1 MTTLSIKKNLY
12 ACCPRRV
19 RPYWDRLEAS
29 PLGAR
34 VARGAFWSLAG
45 TAISQGLTL
54 VASIF
59 VARMLGKDIFGELG
73 IIRSTVGMFGVMAGF
88 GLGVTATKHVAECR
102 HRDPERAGR
111 IMALSGLV
119 ALVTGMLAACILF
132 LFAPWLA
139 EHTLAAPAL
148 AGPLRIGA
156 LMLLFSAMNGTQTGA
171 LAGFE
176 AFKTIAQ
183 VNLLIGLASF
193 PMLLV
198 GTYVGGLTGT
208 VWALVSN
215 LAIAWLLNHLAL
227 RREAARALVPFRMTG
242 CLQES
247 GVLWQFALP
256 AVFSSLLVMP
266 TTWICGAMLVNQP
279 GGYGELGV
287 FSAALIFQSVLL
299 FMGGVINAPL
309 LSLLSHENPSSENR
323 LQQIN
328 VLSSWLFGLLPAA
341 PLLCFPELSTLVF
354 SAEYAST
361 LPRALPIV
369 MLYTCIMLYK
379 QGLARVLAVKSL
391 MWWSVA
397 SNAVWAITLLAS
409 ASLLTRYGAVG
420 LASAYALAYGLNT
433 LLFFPLY
440 LYKGLVPRGSI
451 WSTEAGLIWVAVVT
465 AALLGASECSIALR
479 AVYLPLALSVIVACA
494 IRLGRPTPA
503 RPVAKRESHDSQHSP
518 AAKSNVVQAV
528 VEHGLCSGC
537 GVCVGLCPRG
547 VLDMQTGDTGD
558 LACIIT
564 GQCATGCGICTD
576 VCPFTSSVHNPR
588 PRNVALFDDS
598 QDPSAQFHPSIG
610 WHRRSIVGYRR
621 DPARRAGSASGGLAT
636 WCLEKLLQRGEV
648 TRVAVVRF
656 SQNRQ
661 KSFFEF
667 HAAST
672 VEEIRQASGSVY
684 HPVEISSIVREIL
697 AGQERWAVVGVP
709 CLCAA
714 IRNSS
719 RLASKVPYVLGLAC
733 GMYQNT
739 YYTEMLLSQSGI
751 HPAEATEIRF
761 RNKAANRPANDF
773 RFQGTTATRPGKAIS
788 YHGLPLFLGRHGYFR
803 YQACNSC
810 MDVFAETADACF
822 MDAWLPEFARDP
834 KGTSLT
840 VLRNQYLD
848 ELFQSAEARRELCL
862 EDTTPERVVQSQQV
876 HVRRKQELIYF
887 RHSRHAPPQAPVRTT
902 GRDRLEWWLQQRT
915 QRRSKVAWSR
925 YGRRYGRFAFWT
937 AMLDLLL
944 AQLFLV
950 QGPSR
955 LLSLPRRVAR
965 KAVRWLSW
973 RVS

>member
-1 MTTLSIKKNLY
+1 MTTLTIKKALY
-12 ACCPRRV
+12 TRCPSRV

-34 VARGAFWSLAG
+34 LARGAFWSLAG
-45 TAISQGLTL
+45 TTISQGLTL

-59 VARMLGKDIFGELG
+59 VARMLGKEIYGELG

-88 GLGVTATKHVAECR
+88 GLGLTATKHVAECR

-119 ALVTGMLAACILF
+119 ALATGMAAALVLF
-132 LFAPWLA
+132 GSAPWLA

-148 AGPLRIGA
+148 AGPLRIGS
-156 LMLLFSAMNGTQTGA
+156 LMLLLSAMNGTQTGA

-193 PMLLV
+193 PMLLI
-198 GTYVGGLTGT
+198 GTYLGGLTGT
-208 VWALVSN
+208 VWALVIN
-215 LAIAWLLNHLAL
+215 LAVAWLLNHLAL
-227 RREAARALVPFRMTG
+227 RREAARCRVPFKMAG
-242 CLQES
+242 CSQEW
-247 GVLWQFALP
+247 GVLGGFALP
-256 AVFSSLLVMP
+256 AALSSLLVVP
-266 TTWICGAMLVNQP
+266 TTWSCGAMLVNQP
-279 GGYGELGV
+279 GGYAELGV

-309 LSLLSHENPSSENR
+309 LSLLSHENPSGENR

-328 VLSSWLFGLLPAA
+328 VLSSWLCGLLPAL
-341 PLLCFPELSTLVF
+341 PLLCFPELSTLVLGSEF
-354 SAEYAST
+354 AST
-361 LPRALPIV
+361 LPQTLPIV

-397 SNAVWAITLLAS
+397 SNAVWAIALLAS

-440 LYKGLVPRGSI
+440 LHKGLVPRGSI
-451 WSTEAGLIWVAVVT
+451 WSAEAGLTWVAVVT

-479 AVYLPLALSVIVACA
+479 AVYLPLALSAIVACA
-494 IRLGRPTPA
+494 IRLGRPMPA
-503 RPVAKRESHDSQHSP
+503 RPVAKRESPDGQPSP
-518 AAKSNVVQAV
+518 AAKSNVVHAV
-528 VEHGLCSGC
+528 VEHELCSGC

-547 VLDMQTGDTGD
+547 ALDMQTGDTGD
-558 LACIIT
+558 LTCVMAGT
-564 GQCATGCGICTD
+564 CATGCGICTD
-576 VCPFTSSVHNPR
+576 VCPFSRSVHNPR
-588 PRNVALFDDS
+588 PRNVALFGDAN
-598 QDPSAQFHPSIG
+598 DPSAQFHPNIG
-610 WHRRSIVGYRR
+610 WHRRSILGYRR
-621 DPARRAGSASGGLAT
+621 DPVHRAASASGGLAT
-636 WCLEKLLQRGEV
+636 WCLEKLLQHGEV

-656 SQNRQ
+656 AQDRR
-661 KSFFEF
+661 KAFFEF

-672 VEEIRQASGSVY
+672 IEEIRQASGSVY

-719 RLASKVPYVLGLAC
+719 RLTSKVPYVLGLAC

-751 HPAEATEIRF
+751 YPAEATGIHF
-761 RNKAANRPANDF
+761 RNKAPKGPASDF
-773 RFQGTTATRPGKAIS
+773 RFQGTSATRPGKPIP

-803 YQACNSC
+803 YQACNYC

-822 MDAWLPEFARDP
+822 MDAWLPEFVRDP
-834 KGTSLT
+834 KGTSLA

-848 ELFQSAEARRELCL
+848 ALFQSVEARRELCL
-862 EDTTPERVVQSQQV
+862 DDTTPERVVQSQQV
-876 HVRRKQELIYF
+876 HVRRKQELIHF
-887 RHSRHAPPQAPVRTT
+887 RHPRHASPEAPVHATR
-902 GRDRLEWWLQQRT
+902 RERLEWWLQQRT
-915 QRRSKVAWSR
+915 QRRSKAAWGR
-925 YGRRYGRFAFWT
+925 YGRRYGRFVFW
-937 AMLDLLL
+937 AVMLDLLL
-944 AQLFLV
+944 AQLLLV
-950 QGPSR
+950 QAPSR
-955 LLSLPRRVAR
+955 LLSLPRRVVR
-965 KAVRWLSW
+965 KAARWF
-973 RVS
+973 R